1 MTEVCVTEEDLS
13 SSYKNQ
19 TPLREIVSKMI
30 QEYFCALDG
39 QPAQKLYEMVIKEVE
54 LGLFKTVLDY
64 TGGNQSKAADWL
76 GLARG
81 TLRKR
86 LAEYGLE

>member
-1 MTEVCVTEEDLS
+1 MSETNNNSLKD
-13 SSYKNQ
+13 
-19 TPLREIVSKMI
+19 IVSRMI
-30 QEYFCALDG
+30 QEYFSTLED

-54 LGLFKTVLDY
+54 LGLFKTVLHQ
-64 TGGNQSKAADWL
+64 TGGNQSKAAEWL

-86 LAEYGLE
+86 LLEYGLE